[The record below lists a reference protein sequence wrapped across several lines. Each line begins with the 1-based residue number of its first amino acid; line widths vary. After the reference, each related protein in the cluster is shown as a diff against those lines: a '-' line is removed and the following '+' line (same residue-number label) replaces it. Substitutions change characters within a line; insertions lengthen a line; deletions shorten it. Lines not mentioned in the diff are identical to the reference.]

1 MAILRSN
8 LFRGLHQ
15 KGMPNRNR
23 KSRKNNRRHSGGGQG
38 SGWTPGGPLLPGV
51 QSYAQV
57 NQTYDACVSAP
68 RPGQISYSSA
78 GGLPGMSGGAYTNN
92 LAAGPLAGFAQIDK
106 IPCSPNYVNPQ
117 NAVGTHQ
124 AFVYP
129 QTEGLPAQKG
139 GVGLQ
144 SAQDMGV
151 YEAPTARY
159 THVPSQWTG
168 STGAPVLL
176 NQALNPT
183 QWSKACTTTAGGS
196 RRTRNS
202 TRAKRNR
209 KKNRRNSTRANRK
222 TSRR

>member
-1 MAILRSN
+1 
-8 LFRGLHQ
+8 
-15 KGMPNRNR
+15 MPNRNR
-23 KSRKNNRRHSGGGQG
+23 KSRKNNRRHNGGGQG

-51 QSYAQV
+51 QSDAQV
-57 NQTYDACVSAP
+57 NQTYDACLSAP
-68 RPGQISYSSA
+68 RPGQISFSLT
-78 GGLPGMSGGAYTNN
+78 GGLPGMKGGAYTNN
-92 LAAGPLAGFAQIDK
+92 LATPLAGFAQIDK

-117 NAVGTHQ
+117 NAVGSHQ

-139 GVGLQ
+139 GTPQTGGVGLQ
-144 SAQDMGV
+144 SAKDMGV

-159 THVPSQWTG
+159 THAPSQWAG

-183 QWSKACTTTAGGS
+183 QWSKACTTTAGGARS
-196 RRTRNS
+196 RSAS

-209 KKNRRNSTRANRK
+209 KTNRRNRANRN

>member
-1 MAILRSN
+1 MR
-8 LFRGLHQ
+8 
-15 KGMPNRNR
+15 
-23 KSRKNNRRHSGGGQG
+23 
-38 SGWTPGGPLLPGV
+38 
-51 QSYAQV
+51 
-57 NQTYDACVSAP
+57 
-68 RPGQISYSSA
+68 
-78 GGLPGMSGGAYTNN
+78 GGAYTNN
-92 LAAGPLAGFAQIDK
+92 LATPLAGFAQIDK

-144 SAQDMGV
+144 SAKDMGV

-159 THVPSQWTG
+159 THAPSQWVG

-196 RRTRNS
+196 RRRSRRAS
-202 TRAKRNR
+202 TRANGKM
-209 KKNRRNSTRANRK
+209 NRRNSTRANRK

>member
-1 MAILRSN
+1 
-8 LFRGLHQ
+8 
-15 KGMPNRNR
+15 MPNRNR